1 MNGPIQFN
9 DHGIEIKVFRGKVL
23 SANARKV
30 NPKFAPLME
39 KLCQWLDANGYTK
52 IATRGIRNNRK
63 MRKVDKTSRHSDGTF
78 PDFKAW
84 PDGTTGSY
92 GIDIEGFY
100 GPGAIYLTTRNKRDK
115 KQIVKVLEGLGF
127 RVYHKGATN
136 PEHVHAELKNPTT
149 WK

>member
-1 MNGPIQFN
+1 MNGPVNFN
-9 DHGIEIKVFRGKVL
+9 DHGIEIKVFQGKVL
-23 SANARKV
+23 SANARLV

-39 KLCQWLDANGYTK
+39 ALCLWLKENGYTK
-52 IATRGIRNNRK
+52 LATRGIRNNRK
-63 MRKVDKTSRHSDGTF
+63 MRKVNKTSRHSDGTY

-84 PDGTTGSY
+84 PDRTTGSY

-100 GPGAIYLTTRNKRDK
+100 APDKSLTTRIK
-115 KQIVKVLEGLGF
+115 KQKAEMVKILEGLDF
-127 RVYHKGATN
+127 RVYHKGPIN